1 MNIAR
6 KRKKYMK
13 EDCLEFNEQV
23 RIMDTFLVLF
33 DKFSNVLFRTVT
45 VILTTRKWYRIN
57 AEITIINSQSS
68 YETWKL
74 YINNIGNV
82 RDLPCFLSHQDVF
95 YDLTTI
101 KLARMQSHQDVFI
114 TWQQSSCRECTYI
127 RMFLWSWNWWYFKNT
142 KSPVTRIYKNF
153 LHDILIYPNLS
164 KERSTS
170 ELDFD
175 KFRQITLSY
184 HLQVIWSYSCF
195 KSVFFQIQKLKN
207 EAALKLSD
215 LL

>member
-1 MNIAR
+1 M
-6 KRKKYMK
+6 
-13 EDCLEFNEQV
+13 
-23 RIMDTFLVLF
+23 
-33 DKFSNVLFRTVT
+33 T

-101 KLARMQSHQDVFI
+101 KLARMQSHQDVFM

-142 KSPVTRIYKNF
+142 KPPVTRIYKNF

-164 KERSTS
+164 KERLTS
-170 ELDFD
+170 KLDFD
-175 KFRQITLSY
+175 TFRQITLSY

-195 KSVFFQIQKLKN
+195 KSVFLQIQKLKN
-207 EAALKLSD
+207 ETALKLSD